1 MANENNEKPFLSS
14 SPVVKS
20 ETSKNEE
27 RILDFWQ
34 KNKIFE
40 KSLKIR
46 KNAKRFVFYE
56 GPPTANGRPG
66 IHHVETRSFKDLF
79 CRYKTMRGF
88 LVERK
93 AGWDTH
99 GLPVELEVE
108 KQLKFSNKSQIEEYG
123 IGKFNQKCKESVWQ
137 YKEEWENLTK
147 RMGYWLDLKNPYIT
161 YENSYIESIWNILK
175 NAWDKKI
182 LYEGFKIVPFCP
194 RCSTTLS
201 SHELA
206 LGYKM
211 TKDPSVFV
219 RFELQNEPQNYILV
233 WTTTPWTLPAN
244 TAIAINEKEKYAKI
258 KLGDSFYYVGEK
270 LKEKLANFKGAK
282 NFSPEFIQALFAP
295 HESVLGK
302 NLVGKKYRPLFDF
315 EYIKDEQKKNSNSW
329 KIYSADFVSLEDGT
343 GFVHIAPAYGEDDL
357 TLAQKFGIS
366 ILQTVD
372 LNGRFVAAVNLWKN
386 MFVKDAD
393 KYIFD
398 YLSES
403 GQLWAGDLSGIE
415 HEYPFCWRCQTPLLY
430 MAKSS
435 WFIKMSQFRNNL
447 LANNRKINWT
457 PKHLQE
463 GRFGQWLQEV
473 KDWALS
479 RERYWGTPLP
489 VWKCLECG
497 EKEIV
502 GSISDISQ
510 RTKSNNHYWFL
521 RHGEA
526 ENNKKD
532 INNAWPEKK
541 KFSLTPLGRKQA
553 ELSAKKL
560 IKEKIDLIIS
570 SPILR
575 TLQTAQIASK
585 ILGVKKIIIEKN
597 LREIDLGVLNGKP
610 NKDYHAQF
618 ANEYEHHFKKIKGGE
633 SVDDLQR
640 RMAQL
645 LMKLEKKYQGKKIL
659 LVSHQYPIWMSEAW
673 SKQLWGVSSNKL
685 SKVKYGEIKKIN
697 VPNLPY
703 DQYGKLDLHKPYI
716 DEIKFICKKCGG
728 KMQRYSEVIDVWFD
742 SGAMPFA
749 QFHYPFENKK
759 IFDGGKIFPA
769 DFICEAIDQTRGWF
783 YTLLAI
789 STFMQKGTPYKNV
802 ISLGHVLDEKGQ
814 KMSKSKGNVVS
825 PWNMIDKY
833 GSDSV
838 RWYFYTVNQA
848 GEPKLFAEKD
858 LARSLGVLQTFNNVV
873 NFFELYIVPQLKNKK
888 LSLKLPAKLTT
899 VDEWIL
905 TRLDETILK
914 VSDDM
919 DSYSAVDAARHLQ
932 SFIDDLSRWYLRR
945 TRSLLQQPESQE
957 SFLASAQVLG
967 FLIYNTTRLL
977 APFAPFLSEK
987 IWQETILKSFSG
999 IKVQSV
1005 HLENY
1010 PVSRVAKINS
1020 DIISNM
1026 EVVRNLANIIL
1037 KLRAQAGKKVRQPL
1051 GVVYVL
1057 EEIKGL
1063 DNDMLKVLKDETNI
1077 KEIKFKADQINFDD
1091 QNFVKYEEVGLKV
1104 FLDTTIT
1111 PQLFFEGMVRE
1122 FIRNI
1127 QEARKELNLKPQ
1139 DKIEIFIETS
1149 EKSDLRDR
1157 ALIEELKKFSNIKPY
1172 LGYKK
1177 QNYLL
1182 EKEFEI
1188 EGINFLVG
1196 LKKVK

>member
-1 MANENNEKPFLSS
+1 MTEKENKKTPLPG

-27 RILDFWQ
+27 KILDFWQ

-40 KSLKIR
+40 KSLQIR
-46 KNAKRFVFYE
+46 KNAKSFVFYE

-66 IHHVETRSFKDLF
+66 IHHIETRSFKDLF

-108 KQLKFSNKSQIEEYG
+108 KQLKFSNKAQIEEYG
-123 IGKFNQKCKESVWQ
+123 IAKFNQKCKESVWQ

-182 LYEGFKIVPFCP
+182 LYEGFKVVPFCP

-201 SHELA
+201 THELA
-206 LGYKM
+206 LGYKL
-211 TKDPSVFV
+211 TKDPSAFV
-219 RFELQNEPQNYILV
+219 RFELEDEPKNYILV

-244 TAIAINEKEKYAKI
+244 TAIAVNEKEKYAKI
-258 KLGDSFYYVGEK
+258 KVGESFYYIGEK
-270 LKEKLANFKGAK
+270 LKQNLASFKGAK
-282 NFSPEFIQALFAP
+282 NFSQEFIQALQNN

-302 NLVGKKYRPLFDF
+302 SLVGKKYRPLFDF
-315 EYIKDEQKKNSNSW
+315 EYIKDEKKKNPASW
-329 KIYSADFVSLEDGT
+329 KIYGADFVSMEDGA
-343 GFVHIAPAYGEDDL
+343 GFVHIAPAYGPDDMD
-357 TLAQKFGIS
+357 LAQKFGIS
-366 ILQTVD
+366 VLQTVD
-372 LNGRFVAAVNLWKN
+372 LEGRLTPGVSLWKS

-393 KYIFD
+393 KYIFNF
-398 YLSES
+398 LTEAEK
-403 GQLWAGDLSGIE
+403 LLAGDLQGVE

-435 WFIKMSQFRNNL
+435 WFIKMSQFHSEL
-447 LANNRKINWT
+447 LANNKEINWT

-463 GRFGQWLQEV
+463 GRFGQWLREV

-489 VWKCLECG
+489 VWKCVDCG

-502 GSISDISQ
+502 GSISDISK
-510 RTKSNNHYWFL
+510 RTKQSNSYWFL

-532 INNAWPEKK
+532 INSTWPEKK
-541 KFSLTPLGRKQA
+541 KFSLTPLGKKQA
-553 ELSAKKL
+553 EVGAKKL
-560 IKEKIDLIIS
+560 IKEKIDIVIS
-570 SPILR
+570 SPIAR
-575 TLQTAQIASK
+575 TLQTAEVASK
-585 ILGVKKIIIEKN
+585 ILGVKKVVIEKD
-597 LREIDLGVLNGKP
+597 LREIDLGFLNNKP

-618 ANEYEHHFKKIKGGE
+618 ANEHEHHFKKIKGGE
-633 SVDDLQR
+633 SVDDLEV

-645 LMKLEKKYQGKKIL
+645 LINLEKKYQGKKIL
-659 LVSHQYPIWMSEAW
+659 LVSHQYPIWMAEAW
-673 SKQLWGVSSNKL
+673 SKQVWGVDSNKL
-685 SKVKYGEIKKIN
+685 SKVEYAEIKKIN

-703 DQYGKLDLHKPYI
+703 DEYGKLDLHKPYI
-716 DEIKFICKKCGG
+716 DEIKFACKKCKGE
-728 KMQRYSEVIDVWFD
+728 MQRYSEVIDVWFD
-742 SGAMPFA
+742 AGAMPFA
-749 QFHYPFENKK
+749 QQHWPFENKK
-759 IFDGGKIFPA
+759 MFDSKKFFPA

-825 PWNMIDKY
+825 PWNMMDKY

-858 LARSLGVLQTFNNVV
+858 LVSSLGVLQTFNNVV
-873 NFFELYIVPQLKNKK
+873 KFFELYVAPQLKNKK
-888 LSLKLPAKLTT
+888 LSLKFPVKLTT
-899 VDEWIL
+899 MDEWIL
-905 TRLDETILK
+905 ARLDETILK
-914 VSDDM
+914 VSKDM
-919 DSYSAVDAARHLQ
+919 DSYSAVDGARCLQ
-932 SFIDDLSRWYLRR
+932 GFIDDLSRWYLRR
-945 TRSLLQQPESQE
+945 TRSLLQQPESRE

-967 FLIYNTTRLL
+967 VLIYNTTCLL
-977 APFAPFLSEK
+977 APFVPFLTEK
-987 IWQETILKSFSG
+987 IWHETILKNFSG
-999 IKVQSV
+999 IKAQSV

-1010 PVSRVAKINS
+1010 PAPRVAKINS

-1026 EVVRNLANIIL
+1026 QTARNLANIIL

-1051 GVVYVL
+1051 GAVYVL
-1057 EEIKGL
+1057 GEMKSL
-1063 DNDMLKVLKDETNI
+1063 DGGILKVLEDETNI
-1077 KEIKFKADQINFDD
+1077 KEIKFKADKINLESK
-1091 QNFVKYEEVGLKV
+1091 NFVKYEEAALQV

-1111 PQLFFEGMVRE
+1111 PQLFFEGLIRE
-1122 FIRNI
+1122 FTRNI

-1139 DKIEIFIETS
+1139 DKIEIFVKTP
-1149 EKSDLRDR
+1149 EKPDFNKE
-1157 ALIEELKKFSNIKPY
+1157 ALIKELQKFSNMKPY

-1177 QNYLL
+1177 QNYLI

-1188 EGINFLVG
+1188 ERLAFWVGIR
-1196 LKKVK
+1196 KMK